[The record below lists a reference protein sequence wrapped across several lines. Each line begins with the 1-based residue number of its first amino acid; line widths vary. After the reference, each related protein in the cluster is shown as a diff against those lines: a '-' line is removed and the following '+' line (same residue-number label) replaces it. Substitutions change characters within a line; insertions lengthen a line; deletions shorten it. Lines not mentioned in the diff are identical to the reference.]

1 MATNRSK
8 WAPAWVPKAVD
19 DDSALSRE
27 EAGRRVAKEVEEAKI
42 ALEEAKREIK
52 EQFVADVL
60 PAEKSEGN

>member
-8 WAPAWVPKAVD
+8 WAPAWIPKTVD

-42 ALEEAKREIK
+42 VLEEAKREIK
-52 EQFVADVL
+52 EQFMVEAQNDDV
-60 PAEKSEGN
+60 

>member
-1 MATNRSK
+1 MSANRSK
-8 WAPAWVPKAVD
+8 WAPAWIPKTVD